1 MDNIS
6 LSRMAYDLEG
16 LYTGTGMV
24 QGLYLQ
30 VFELREAFGN
40 EKFLEDMADEDLV
53 DYIDFLVAVIFGPDV
68 APQEVFAEDEDG
80 PFCLPVTLYAAGPRE
95 VLRVDDMGRFWVY
108 GEQVSTGELIEII
121 SRGTQAPAWNYYPG
135 EK

>member
-40 EKFLEDMADEDLV
+40 EKFLEAMADQDLV
-53 DYIDFLVAVIFGPDV
+53 DYIDFLAAVIFGPEC
-68 APQEVFAEDEDG
+68 PQGWEYE
-80 PFCLPVTLYAAGPRE
+80 
-95 VLRVDDMGRFWVY
+95 
-108 GEQVSTGELIEII
+108 
-121 SRGTQAPAWNYYPG
+121 PG
-135 EK
+135 EYQHRPFYGPVIKVTAKQAEEFRNAGFLIGEK